1 MGNWCGKNNS
11 NESRN
16 QITFPGE
23 MMTDGTSEG
32 REPKFYQTNQG
43 KFDDPK
49 YSNFMKIVK
58 EQAEIISETDFENI
72 ITSQFPFL
80 NRIIY
85 PENYTYT
92 PSKNT
97 FILPPIKFPS
107 GEIYKGSWNSVN
119 KRHGF
124 GISISSDGNTLFK
137 GIWDLD
143 KIGNFGL
150 FLEKNGDYYL
160 GQLKEG
166 KFEGKGELN
175 IEGVSKYKGDFEY
188 DLPNGKGIFED
199 FENLYKYNGDW
210 EMGYKNGKGV
220 LEFHDGT
227 IYEGEFEYDLPH
239 GKGSFEDFENLYK
252 YNGDWEMGYK
262 NGKGVLEFLDGTI
275 YEGEFKN
282 DLYDGTGALKFSNGD
297 KYEGEFKE
305 GNIKGKGKFV
315 WNDGKRYDGE
325 YEDFMK
331 NGFGKFYWSEKK
343 YYEGQWLNNKQHGK
357 GLIRNDDKEIEGI
370 FRFGK
375 IIKGQ

>member
-23 MMTDGTSEG
+23 MITDGTSEG

-72 ITSQFPFL
+72 ITSQFPYL

-227 IYEGEFEYDLPH
+227 IYEGEF
-239 GKGSFEDFENLYK
+239 
-252 YNGDWEMGYK
+252 
-262 NGKGVLEFLDGTI
+262 
-275 YEGEFKN
+275 KN
-282 DLYDGTGALKFSNGD
+282 DLYDGTGVIKFNNGN
-297 KYEGEFKE
+297 KYEGQFVE
-305 GNIKGKGKFV
+305 GNIKGKGKFI
-315 WNDGKRYDGE
+315 WNDGKKYDGE

-331 NGFGKFYWSEKK
+331 NGFGKFYWNDNK

-357 GLIRNDDKEIEGI
+357 GLICNEGKEIEGI

>member
-1 MGNWCGKNNS
+1 MGNWCGKDNS
-11 NESRN
+11 N
-16 QITFPGE
+16 QDTLTQAIFGGE
-23 MMTDGTSEG
+23 VMTDGTSEG
-32 REPKFYQTNQG
+32 RGSNTGNPG
-43 KFDDPK
+43 KFESTK
-49 YSNFMKIVK
+49 YSNFMRTIK
-58 EQAEIISETDFENI
+58 EQAELISETDFENI
-72 ITSQFPFL
+72 ISSHFPNL
-80 NRIIY
+80 NSIIF
-85 PENYTYT
+85 PEKSINT

-97 FILPPIKFPS
+97 FNLPPIKFSS
-107 GEIYKGSWNSVN
+107 GEIYKGSWNDIN

-124 GISISSDGNTLFK
+124 GISISSDRSTLFK
-137 GIWDLD
+137 GNWDSD
-143 KIGNFGL
+143 KVGNFGL

-160 GQLKEG
+160 GELKEG
-166 KFEGKGELN
+166 KFQGKGELN
-175 IEGVSKYKGDFEY
+175 IQGVS
-188 DLPNGKGIFED
+188 
-199 FENLYKYNGDW
+199 LYK
-210 EMGYKNGKGV
+210 
-220 LEFHDGT
+220 
-227 IYEGEFEYDLPH
+227 GEFEYDLPN

-282 DLYDGTGALKFSNGD
+282 DLYDGTGVIKFNNGN
-297 KYEGEFKE
+297 KYEGQFVE